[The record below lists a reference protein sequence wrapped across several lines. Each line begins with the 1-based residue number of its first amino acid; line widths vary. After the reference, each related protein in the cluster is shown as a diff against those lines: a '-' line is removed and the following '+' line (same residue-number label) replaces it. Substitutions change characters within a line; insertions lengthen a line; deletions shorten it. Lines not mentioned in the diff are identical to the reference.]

1 MEYSHFKEHTDRV
14 VESCSRVIVGKEET
28 VRTRAFRGRAG
39 NGKDHAFKGIC
50 KDRGQRL

>member
-14 VESCSRVIVGKEET
+14 VESCSQV
-28 VRTRAFRGRAG
+28 

-50 KDRGQRL
+50 KDCGQRV

>member
-28 VRTRAFRGRAG
+28 VRLIFISFLCSGHVLLEDVPG
-39 NGKDHAFKGIC
+39 NRERPCF
-50 KDRGQRL
+50 